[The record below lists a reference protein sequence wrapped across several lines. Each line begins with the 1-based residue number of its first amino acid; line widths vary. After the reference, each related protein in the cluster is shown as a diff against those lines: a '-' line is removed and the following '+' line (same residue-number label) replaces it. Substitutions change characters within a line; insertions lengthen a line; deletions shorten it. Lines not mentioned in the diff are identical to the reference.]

1 MGNGTP
7 TAITGSFSYAWAVT
21 VAAVGSYLLC
31 PVANV
36 QALQLRVLLGILCAL
51 MIANLVSRWGV
62 VRITSGNV
70 AFVVSTAVGIAG
82 VVANEIG
89 HWLWP

>member
-1 MGNGTP
+1 MGDGTP
-7 TAITGSFSYAWAVT
+7 TAISGSFSYAWAVT
-21 VAAVGSYLLC
+21 VAAVGSYMLC
-31 PVANV
+31 PVSDK
-36 QALQLRVLLGILCAL
+36 QELQLRVLLGILSAL
-51 MIANLVSRWGV
+51 LIANLVSKWGI

-82 VVANEIG
+82 AVANEIG